1 MWSCRLCSCVLQMIK
16 TEVDDTGVLKKPVT
30 PKDVSEAI
38 AKQLRINLA
47 QELLIMTSPITSP
60 GDWSVPLQVTY
71 DGAAEGPAVLLKV
84 QA

>member
-1 MWSCRLCSCVLQMIK
+1 MIK
-16 TEVDDTGVLKKPVT
+16 TEVDDTGVLKKPIT

-38 AKQLRINLA
+38 AKQLKINLDE
-47 QELLIMTSPITSP
+47 ELLIMTSPITSP